1 MTITKY
7 ISADGTIAYMDS
19 NKFLHREDGP
29 ALICNSGTQ
38 EYYFHGKHHRLDGPA
53 IIQVFDSGSKSLHY
67 FCHGKLHRL
76 DGPARIFA
84 DGYTQWFYYGK
95 YIPVK
100 SQIEFERY
108 LKLMAFI

>member
-7 ISADGTIAYMDS
+7 ISEDGTIAYMDS

-53 IIQVFDSGSKSLHY
+53 MILKNNTYH
-67 FCHGKLHRL
+67 
-76 DGPARIFA
+76 
-84 DGYTQWFYYGK
+84 WFYYGE

-100 SQIEFERY
+100 SQEEFLRY
-108 LKLMAFI
+108 IKLLIFI